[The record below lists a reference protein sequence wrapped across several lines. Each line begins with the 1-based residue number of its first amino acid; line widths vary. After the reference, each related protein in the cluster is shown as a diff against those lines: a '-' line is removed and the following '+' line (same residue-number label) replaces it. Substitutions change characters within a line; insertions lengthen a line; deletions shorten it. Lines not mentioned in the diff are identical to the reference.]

1 MYRCGREGL
10 SWKGVI
16 KKYEKQK
23 KKQISNEEKLERE
36 EVAVVEEIQMAL
48 NLIYGR
54 VRRWQKKGE
63 PDRNQNADYGIGQ
76 KMKTRLPQN
85 SCLVFRF
92 WCGSAFTIPNIG
104 VDDLTVF
111 FFQNIFQTF
120 IFCCSSFFFCLFV
133 SHLLTYWSSW
143 ITVESCNKSLSIIFR
158 YE

>member
-1 MYRCGREGL
+1 MGAKGSRE
-10 SWKGVI
+10 KGNKEI
-16 KKYEKQK
+16 WETK

-111 FFQNIFQTF
+111 FFQNIFSDFYFLLQ
-120 IFCCSSFFFCLFV
+120 FFFFLPFRLAPTD
-133 SHLLTYWSSW
+133 LLKQLDNGW
-143 ITVESCNKSLSIIFR
+143 EL
-158 YE
+158 

>member
-54 VRRWQKKGE
+54 VRRWQKKE
-63 PDRNQNADYGIGQ
+63 NLTETKTPTMELDR
-76 KMKTRLPQN
+76 KWKHVCLKTVVWFSDFDAAPLLPFQTSALTTWRFSSFKIFFRL
-85 SCLVFRF
+85 LFFV
-92 WCGSAFTIPNIG
+92 A
-104 VDDLTVF
+104 VLF
-111 FFQNIFQTF
+111 FFAF
-120 IFCCSSFFFCLFV
+120 SSR
-133 SHLLTYWSSW
+133 TYWP
-143 ITVESCNKSLSIIFR
+143 TEAVG
-158 YE
+158 